1 MSLSGQVGVHA
12 QLTQTSQGATD
23 LGPSTAPVNYLSNW
37 DIATG
42 VAANQA
48 DLSYSAQRTI
58 PGGGNEDLDL
68 SAGTLTTL
76 GATLAFAKIKAIII
90 EALSSNSG
98 NVTIGGAPSNAFV
111 GPFGAATHQIVL
123 PPGGV
128 FSARAPGLAG
138 WAVTATT
145 ADLLRIAGANQVYK
159 IVLVGT
165 SS

>member
-1 MSLSGQVGVHA
+1 MSLTGQVGAHA
-12 QLTQTSQGATD
+12 QLTQTAQGAQD
-23 LGPSTAPVNYLSNW
+23 LGPSTAPVNYINNW
-37 DIATG
+37 DIVSG

-68 SAGTLTTL
+68 AAGTLTTL
-76 GATLAFAKIKAIII
+76 GATITFAKIKAIII
-90 EALSSNSG
+90 EALASNSG

-111 GPFGAATHQIVL
+111 GPFGAATHTVVL
-123 PPGGV
+123 PAGGV
-128 FSARAPGLAG
+128 FTARAPSGG
-138 WAVTATT
+138 WAVAAGT